1 MFYSPFSNYQNPY
14 SYGNYA
20 PYHQQYRKQPYYQ
33 PTPYHSSYYDF
44 DPIYN
49 YYPTHYPN
57 YDPYEEELRR
67 RQDKKIIDEKEEIE
81 KFNSSQKK
89 RKQNKAQKKTKINS
103 PDSNKMDNED
113 QQSESSSFEQI
124 NSHNDSSFE
133 QITKENLQNNTQV
146 KPDQTSNNNNNNKN
160 QPNNLPK
167 FIRIDSK
174 TCIQEEQ
181 INYWKEINNNPDK
194 NNLQDCLIEE
204 RYPEEIEQKAEKL
217 SKIVQKDYSYCLQV
231 VLQNPEFSMGNYI
244 DIILNKQ
251 QKRQNL

>member
-20 PYHQQYRKQPYYQ
+20 PYHQAYRKQPYYQ
-33 PTPYHSSYYDF
+33 PTPYHSSFYDM

-49 YYPTHYPN
+49 YYPTHYAN

-67 RQDKKIIDEKEEIE
+67 RQDKKMNDEKEEIE
-81 KFNSSQKK
+81 KLNSSQKK
-89 RKQNKAQKKTKINS
+89 RKQNKTSKNKKINVQ
-103 PDSNKMDNED
+103 DSNKME
-113 QQSESSSFEQI
+113 SEESSSFEQI
-124 NSHNDSSFE
+124 NSRNDSSFE
-133 QITKENLQNNTQV
+133 QITKENLQNGNQE
-146 KPDQTSNNNNNNKN
+146 KPDQTSNNNNNFQNS
-160 QPNNLPK
+160 LPK

-204 RYPEEIEQKAEKL
+204 RHPEEIEQKAEKL

-231 VLQNPEFSMGNYI
+231 VLQNPEYTMGNYI
-244 DIILNKQ
+244 DLILNKQ